1 MMEVL
6 DLLEFK
12 DVTKTFDGSKKPAVN
27 KLNLTIERGEF
38 VVFIGPSGCG
48 KTTTMKMINRLVEPS
63 KGQILVDGTNVLD
76 QDSVQLRRSIGY
88 VIQQIGLM
96 PHMTVGENISLVG
109 SLLKWSKQKQQERAQ
124 ELISLVD
131 LPEEYLQR
139 YPHELSGGQQQRIG
153 VLRAL
158 AANPPLIL
166 MDEPFG
172 ALDPITRDG
181 LQEEFK
187 KLQKEVDKTIV
198 FVTHDM
204 DEAIKLA
211 DKIVIMNAGEIVQVG
226 SPDEI
231 LMNPANDFV
240 EDFIGKDRLLQ
251 SRPDVTTVKQIM
263 NAEPVTVKEER
274 TLKEAIQVMRD
285 NRVDSLLVIDEM
297 NTLKGYI
304 DIEMIDSHY
313 KKRNFVY
320 EAMDTEEYSVHSEDL
335 LRDSMYR
342 MLRRGSAYVPVVEE
356 NNRLVGIV
364 TRAALANMVYDT
376 IWGEETTQ
384 VAATE

>member
-1 MMEVL
+1 M
-6 DLLEFK
+6 LEFK
-12 DVTKTFDGSKKPAVN
+12 EVTKTFEGSKKPAVN
-27 KLNLTIERGEF
+27 KLNLSIEKGEF

-48 KTTTMKMINRLVEPS
+48 KTTTMKMINRLVEPTD
-63 KGQILVDGTNVLD
+63 GQILVEGTNVLE

-109 SLLKWSKQKQQERAQ
+109 SLLKWSKEKQRERAK

-131 LPEEYLQR
+131 LPEEYLNR

-158 AANPPLIL
+158 AADPPLIL

-231 LMNPANDFV
+231 LKHPANEFV

-251 SRPDVTTVKQIM
+251 SRPDVTRVEQIM
-263 NAEPVTVKEER
+263 NANPITVKEER

-285 NRVDSLLVIDEM
+285 NRVDSLLVIDEIG
-297 NTLKGYI
+297 TLKGYI
-304 DIEMIDSHY
+304 DIEMIDAQY
-313 KKRNFVY
+313 KKRSYVY
-320 EAMDTEEYSVHSEDL
+320 EAMDTEEYSVHKSDL
-335 LRDSMYR
+335 LRDTMYR
-342 MLRRGSAYVPVVEE
+342 MLRRGSAYVPVIEE
-356 NNRLVGIV
+356 NDRLVGIV

-376 IWGEETTQ
+376 IWGDETAE
-384 VAATE
+384 VAAAD